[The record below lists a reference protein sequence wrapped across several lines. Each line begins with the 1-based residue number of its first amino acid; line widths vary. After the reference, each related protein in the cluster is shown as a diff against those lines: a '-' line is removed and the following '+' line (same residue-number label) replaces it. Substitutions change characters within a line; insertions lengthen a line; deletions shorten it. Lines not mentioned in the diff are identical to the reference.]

1 MKKLST
7 YVGLVKI
14 YGSPAFSSI
23 TQNSEADVLK
33 CSIDKLNEIETLGW
47 DPDIQDPKVGL

>member
-7 YVGLVKI
+7 CVGLLKI
-14 YGSPAFSSI
+14 YGSPAFRSI

-33 CSIDKLNEIETLGW
+33 CSTDKLSEIETLGG
-47 DPDIQDPKVGL
+47 DPDTQDPKVGL

>member
-33 CSIDKLNEIETLGW
+33 CSIDKLNEIETLGR